1 MKRAF
6 NVTPSLHE
14 NQKMR
19 VPSDNLKTNYFRM
32 KKLLTFTMLLLVVV
46 IAKAQEDMSVVWE
59 TKLGHQILHSG
70 TSLEGEHSYAAS
82 DKEMSLFD
90 NNSGKVIW
98 EKSFNEMAP
107 KLRKIDE
114 LIPFWHSNTV
124 FLFDRKIGKD
134 QIACIDL
141 ETGKAL
147 WTTDKYQDVSEE
159 SVTYI
164 AEEDCFA
171 IALKKELVY
180 IRART
185 GEELWSTEKFRG
197 VVGQYYF
204 DGTNHTLTMV
214 NFVPSL
220 LGALFSGLKNQIAK
234 IDLKTGEI
242 LWENTYIG
250 RAERKVIS
258 RQFMYN
264 LSVAADKVFLRLNG
278 MQVYD
283 YKTGA
288 KVWSAAFDFTPEHIV
303 GKPIGAKTF
312 GVYGAVAD
320 PVVVGQDV
328 YVLDMQSKSSQYVKK
343 YDLNTGKLL
352 WTSPEIKGAKAIP
365 GMSIVGDKVLLQIG
379 GIVEKQ
385 YVKITRTTD
394 QVITE
399 YIIDFENVNPCGV
412 QALNTSDGKLVW
424 ESERFRK
431 GITNMINFGN
441 NVIVC
446 SGKALYSL
454 DLESGKE
461 KYESPVT
468 KGGVGLATQIQPFKD
483 DVIVVVGEKGV
494 STFNATSG
502 DVINSG
508 KYRTSRFED
517 RVDNILVMKTE
528 GADIGTFDLNTCK
541 YKDFKARKGAM
552 TSLSRDGNYVYV
564 YEKRVVTKLSTH

>member
-1 MKRAF
+1 
-6 NVTPSLHE
+6 
-14 NQKMR
+14 
-19 VPSDNLKTNYFRM
+19 M
-32 KKLLTFTMLLLVVV
+32 KKLLTFATLLIFAFV
-46 IAKAQEDMSVVWE
+46 AKAQEDMSIVWE

-82 DKEMSLFD
+82 DKEISLFD
-90 NNSGKVIW
+90 NNTGKVIW
-98 EKSFNEMAP
+98 EKKFGDIAP
-107 KLRKIDE
+107 KLHKIDE
-114 LIPFWHSNTV
+114 LIPFWDSNTI

-134 QIACIDL
+134 QIACMDL
-141 ETGKAL
+141 ESGKVL
-147 WTTDKYQDVSEE
+147 WTTDKYQDVSDE

-164 AEEDCFA
+164 GEEDCFA

-185 GEELWSTEKFRG
+185 GEELWNTEKFRG

-204 DGTNHTLTMV
+204 DGNEHSLTMV
-214 NFVPSL
+214 NFVPTL

-234 IDLKTGEI
+234 IDLKTGQI

-258 RQFMYN
+258 REFMYD
-264 LSVAADKVFLRLNG
+264 LSVANDKVFLRLNG

-283 YKTGA
+283 FKTGA

-303 GKPIGAKTF
+303 GKPMGAKAF

-320 PVVVGQDV
+320 PVVEGQDV
-328 YVLDMQSKSSQYVKK
+328 YVLDMQSRSKQYVKK

-352 WTSPEIKGAKAIP
+352 WTSPEIKDAKAIP
-365 GMSIVGDKVLLQIG
+365 GLRVIGGKVLLQIG

-385 YVKITRTTD
+385 YMKVTRTAD

-399 YIIDFENVNPCGV
+399 YVVDFVNVNPCGI
-412 QALNTSDGKLVW
+412 QALDASTGKLIW

-431 GITNMINFGN
+431 GITNMITFGE
-441 NVIVC
+441 NVVVS

-454 DLESGKE
+454 DLATGNE

-494 STFNATSG
+494 STFNANNG
-502 DVINSG
+502 DLINSG
-508 KYRTSRFED
+508 KYRTSTLED
-517 RVDNILVMKTE
+517 RVGNILVMKTDK
-528 GADIGTFDLNTCK
+528 ADIGTFDLNTCK
-541 YKDFKARKGAM
+541 YKDFKARTGAL
-552 TSLSRDGNYVYV
+552 TTLSRDGNFVYV
-564 YEKRVVTKLSTH
+564 YEKKVVTKLNTL

>member
-1 MKRAF
+1 
-6 NVTPSLHE
+6 
-14 NQKMR
+14 
-19 VPSDNLKTNYFRM
+19 M
-32 KKLLTFTMLLLVVV
+32 KKLLTFAVLLLTIVW
-46 IAKAQEDMSVVWE
+46 AKAQEDMTTVWE
-59 TKLGHQILHSG
+59 TKLGHQIQYAG

-82 DKEMSLFD
+82 DKEISLFD
-90 NNSGKVIW
+90 NKTGKVIW
-98 EKSFNEMAP
+98 EKRFSEIAP
-107 KLRKIDE
+107 KLNKIDE
-114 LIPFWHSNTV
+114 LIPFWNSSTI
-124 FLFDRKIGKD
+124 FLFDRKMGKD
-134 QIACIDL
+134 QIACMDL

-147 WTTDKYQDVSEE
+147 WTTDKYQDVTDE
-159 SVTYI
+159 SITYI
-164 AEEDCFA
+164 GEEDCFA

-204 DGTNHTLTMV
+204 DGTSHTLTMV

-242 LWENTYIG
+242 LWENTYVG

-258 RQFMYN
+258 KQFIYSMDVK
-264 LSVAADKVFLRLNG
+264 SDKVFLRLNG

-288 KVWSAAFDFTPEHIV
+288 KVWSAAYDFTPEHIV
-303 GKPIGAKTF
+303 GKPMGAKVF

-320 PVVVGQDV
+320 PVVVGEDV
-328 YVLDMQSKSSQYVKK
+328 YVLDMQSRSKQYVKK

-352 WTSPEIKGAKAIP
+352 WTSPEIKDAKAIP
-365 GMSIVGDKVLLQIG
+365 SLKIVGDKILLQIG

-385 YVKITRTTD
+385 FIKVTRTAD
-394 QVITE
+394 QVITH
-399 YIIDFENVNPCGV
+399 YIIEFENVNPCGI

-431 GITNMINFGN
+431 GITNMISFGGN
-441 NVIVC
+441 TIVC

-454 DLESGKE
+454 DIATGKE
-461 KYESPVT
+461 KYEVPVA

-494 STFNATSG
+494 STFNANSG
-502 DVINSG
+502 ELLNSG
-508 KYRTSRFED
+508 KYRTSSLED
-517 RVDNILVMKTE
+517 RVDNILIMKTDK
-528 GADIGTFDLNTCK
+528 ADIGTFDLNTCK
-541 YKDFKARKGAM
+541 YKDFKARTGAI
-552 TSLSRDGNYVYV
+552 TTLSRDGNFVYV
-564 YEKRVVTKLSTH
+564 YEKKVVTKLSTH

>member
-1 MKRAF
+1 
-6 NVTPSLHE
+6 
-14 NQKMR
+14 
-19 VPSDNLKTNYFRM
+19 M
-32 KKLLTFTMLLLVVV
+32 KKLLTFATLVLFTFVV
-46 IAKAQEDMSVVWE
+46 KAQEDMSIVWE

-82 DKEMSLFD
+82 DKEISLFD
-90 NNSGKVIW
+90 NKTGKVLW
-98 EKSFNEMAP
+98 EKKFSEIAP
-107 KLRKIDE
+107 KLHKIDE
-114 LIPFWHSNTV
+114 LIPFWDSNTI
-124 FLFDRKIGKD
+124 FLFDRKLGKD
-134 QIACIDL
+134 QIACMDL
-141 ETGKAL
+141 ESGNVL
-147 WTTDKYQDVSEE
+147 WTTDKYQDVTDE

-164 AEEDCFA
+164 GEEDCFA

-185 GEELWSTEKFRG
+185 GEELWNTEKFRG

-242 LWENTYIG
+242 LWENTYVG

-258 RQFMYN
+258 KQFIYSLDVKN
-264 LSVAADKVFLRLNG
+264 DKVFLRLNG

-283 YKTGA
+283 YKTGT
-288 KVWSAAFDFTPEHIV
+288 KVWSAAYDFTPEHIV
-303 GKPIGAKTF
+303 GKPIGAKVF

-320 PVVVGQDV
+320 PVIVGEDV
-328 YVLDMQSKSSQYVKK
+328 YVLDMQSRSKQYVKK

-352 WTSPEIKGAKAIP
+352 WTSPEIKDAKAIP
-365 GMSIVGDKVLLQIG
+365 GLKVVGDKILLQIG

-385 YVKITRTTD
+385 YMKVTRTAD

-399 YIIDFENVNPCGV
+399 YVIDFDNINPCGV
-412 QALNTSDGKLVW
+412 QALNASDGKLIW

-431 GITNMINFGN
+431 GITNMITFGE
-441 NVIVC
+441 NVVVC

-454 DLESGKE
+454 DLATGKE

-494 STFNATSG
+494 STFSAASG
-502 DVINSG
+502 EVINSG

-517 RVDNILVMKTE
+517 RVDNILVMKTDK
-528 GADIGTFDLNTCK
+528 ADIGTFDLNTCK
-541 YKDFKARKGAM
+541 YKDFKARTGAM
-552 TSLSRDGNYVYV
+552 TTLSRDGNYIYV
-564 YEKRVVTKLSTH
+564 YEKKVITKLSTH

>member
-1 MKRAF
+1 
-6 NVTPSLHE
+6 
-14 NQKMR
+14 
-19 VPSDNLKTNYFRM
+19 M
-32 KKLLTFTMLLLVVV
+32 KKLLTFAVLLLTIVW
-46 IAKAQEDMSVVWE
+46 AKAQEDMTTVWE
-59 TKLGHQILHSG
+59 TKLGHQIQYAG

-90 NNSGKVIW
+90 NKTGKVIW
-98 EKSFNEMAP
+98 EKKFSEMAP

-114 LIPFWHSNTV
+114 LIPFWSSSTI
-124 FLFDRKIGKD
+124 FLFDRKLGKD
-134 QIACIDL
+134 QIACINL
-141 ETGKAL
+141 ETGESL
-147 WTTDKYQDVSEE
+147 WTTDKYQDITEE
-159 SVTYI
+159 SITYI
-164 AEEDCFA
+164 GEEDCFA

-204 DGTNHTLTMV
+204 DKTNHTLTMV

-234 IDLKTGEI
+234 IDLKTGEV
-242 LWENTYIG
+242 LWENTYVG

-258 RQFMYN
+258 KQFIYSMDVK
-264 LSVAADKVFLRLNG
+264 SDKVFLRLNG

-288 KVWSAAFDFTPEHIV
+288 KVWSAAYDFTPEHIV
-303 GKPIGAKTF
+303 GKPMGAKVF

-320 PVVVGQDV
+320 PVVVGEDV
-328 YVLDMQSKSSQYVKK
+328 YVLDMQSRSKQYVKK

-352 WTSPEIKGAKAIP
+352 WTSPEIKDAKAIP
-365 GMSIVGDKVLLQIG
+365 SLKIVGDKILLQIG

-385 YVKITRTTD
+385 FIKVTRTAD
-394 QVITE
+394 QVITH
-399 YIIDFENVNPCGV
+399 YIIEFENVNPCGI

-431 GITNMINFGN
+431 GITNMISFGGN
-441 NVIVC
+441 TIVC

-454 DLESGKE
+454 DVATGKE
-461 KYESPVT
+461 KYEVPVA

-494 STFNATSG
+494 STFNANSG
-502 DVINSG
+502 ELLNSG
-508 KYRTSRFED
+508 KYRTSSLED
-517 RVDNILVMKTE
+517 RVDNILIMKTDK
-528 GADIGTFDLNTCK
+528 ADIGTFDLNTCK
-541 YKDFKARKGAM
+541 YKDFKARTGAI
-552 TSLSRDGNYVYV
+552 TTLSRDGNFVYV
-564 YEKRVVTKLSTH
+564 YEKKVVTKLSTH